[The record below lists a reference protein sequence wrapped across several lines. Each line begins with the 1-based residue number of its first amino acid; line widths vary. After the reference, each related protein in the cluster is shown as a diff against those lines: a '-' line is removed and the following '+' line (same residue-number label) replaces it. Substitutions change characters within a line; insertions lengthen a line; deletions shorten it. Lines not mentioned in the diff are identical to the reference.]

1 MSENARRIGLV
12 GCVKQ
17 KAGQPAPACD
27 LYTSTLFRGRRAF
40 VEGTCNAWFILSA
53 KHGLVSPDAVL
64 EPYDESL
71 TGMSVATRRAW
82 AVRVLAQI
90 DSLGFGPTQTIFE
103 IHAGARYRSF
113 GLVSGLQARGARVEV
128 VAEHLGQGEQLAFYS
143 RPASRQAGPVP
154 TGVESRTDR
163 ARSGSYDALAT
174 HLLGLSAPT
183 VTLTFTDLECLLG
196 RTLPASA
203 RAHRAWW
210 SNERSGAHTH
220 ARAWMGV
227 GWMVDRVDLRDAT
240 VTFRRDAS

>member
-1 MSENARRIGLV
+1 MTEIAPRIGLV

-17 KAGQPAPACD
+17 KADHPATASD

-40 VEGTCNAWFILSA
+40 VEVSCDAWFILSA

-71 TGMSVATRRAW
+71 TDMSAAARRAW

-90 DSLGFGPTQTIFE
+90 DSLGFGPAATTFE
-103 IHAGARYRSF
+103 IHAGAHYRSF
-113 GLVSGLQARGARVEV
+113 GLTSGLQARGARVEV

-143 RPASRQAGPVP
+143 RPASRQAEPVL
-154 TGVESRTDR
+154 TGAESRTDR
-163 ARSGSYDALAT
+163 PRSGTYDALAQ
-174 HLLGLSAPT
+174 HLQCLSVP
-183 VTLTFTDLECLLG
+183 TLTLAFTELERLLN
-196 RTLPASA
+196 RPLPASA

-210 SNERSGAHTH
+210 SNERSGTHTH
-220 ARAWMGV
+220 ALAWMGV
-227 GWMVDRVDLRDAT
+227 GWMVDRVDLRNAT

>member
-1 MSENARRIGLV
+1 MRIGLV

-17 KAGQPAPACD
+17 KGTSPAAAQD
-27 LYTSTLFRGRRAF
+27 LYTSTLFRGRRRW
-40 VEGTCNAWFILSA
+40 VEQTCDGWYILSA

-71 TGMSVATRRAW
+71 TGMSAATRRAW

-143 RPASRQAGPVP
+143 RPASRQAGPAP

-210 SNERSGAHTH
+210 SNERSGTHTH